1 MNDLDIRK
9 VLMRELLD
17 KHANDSETMIIEELG
32 LKHGRSRIDLAVI
45 NDCMHGYEIKS
56 DRDTLKRLPEQIQI
70 YSSIMDRVTLV
81 VGYRH
86 AYNALKMI
94 PEWWGVKFA
103 EQNNKNGNVVLSE
116 ARTPGNNPN
125 IDLITVVSL
134 LWRNEALDI
143 LEKIGQAKGLG
154 SKARIDI
161 YHRLIEVVE
170 SESLRAS
177 VRQCLRSRRGWLSDV
192 QQTSYGD

>member
-45 NDCMHGYEIKS
+45 NDRMHGYEIKS

-94 PEWWGVKFA
+94 PEWWGVRLA
-103 EQNNKNGNVVLSE
+103 EQNPKSGIVVLSD
-116 ARTPGNNPN
+116 ARFSRNNPSVD
-125 IDLITVVSL
+125 IIAVVSL

-143 LEKIGQAKGLG
+143 LEKIGQAKGVR
-154 SKARIDI
+154 SKTKTDI
-161 YHRLIEVVE
+161 YHRLIEVVKP
-170 SESLRAS
+170 ESLRAI
-177 VRQCLRSRRGWLSDV
+177 VRQRLKSRKDWLFDV
-192 QQTSYGD
+192 QQTSYGG